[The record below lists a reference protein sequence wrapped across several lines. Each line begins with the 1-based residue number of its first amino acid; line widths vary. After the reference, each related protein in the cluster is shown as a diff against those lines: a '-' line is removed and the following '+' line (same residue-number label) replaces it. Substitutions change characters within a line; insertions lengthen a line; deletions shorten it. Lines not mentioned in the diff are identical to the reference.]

1 MNRSGDSIEQMD
13 RQIEAEFL
21 DEVRD
26 ILAGIDVL
34 IGNLRSRV
42 VPVGEALAR
51 IRRDMLNV
59 EIRGST
65 LDQPLVTIVAHR
77 LSEYLADLKE
87 VDAGQLDDV
96 QTFVDQIRQALEG
109 KVDSSTTGS
118 AKVVRAL
125 PARRVAE
132 FNPADVKVTDVE
144 VMLVVP
150 DKAMSRI
157 VERELAACGYR
168 VSNVHSPFQALE
180 MAVRTRPDMVIVSGV
195 LGDLSGVDIACAL
208 SSMPTTRNLP
218 VAILTSY
225 SWGHPSL
232 QDLPSRVPVIRK
244 GPNFGDDLAEAL
256 SRLHIT

>member
-1 MNRSGDSIEQMD
+1 MSNTGDTIEQMD
-13 RQIEAEFL
+13 RQIESEFL

-26 ILAGIDVL
+26 ILNGIDVL
-34 IGNLRSRV
+34 IGNLRSRS
-42 VPVGEALAR
+42 VPVAETLAR

-77 LSEYLADLKE
+77 LGEYLADIKD
-87 VDAGQLDDV
+87 VDPAKLDDI
-96 QTFVDQIRQALEG
+96 QAFIDQIRQALEG
-109 KVDSSTTGS
+109 NVDSSAAGS

-125 PARRVAE
+125 PARRVVE

-168 VSNVHSPFQALE
+168 VSNVQSPFQALE

-208 SSMPTTRNLP
+208 SSMPATRNLP
-218 VAILTSY
+218 VALLTSF

-232 QDLPSRVPVIRK
+232 NDLPSRVPVIRK
-244 GPNFGDDLAEAL
+244 GTNFGDDLAEAL